1 MKTRFAIRSLQ
12 AVLMSCGALAAL
24 CPSAGADDSRA
35 PEPILLWPDGAPG
48 ALGSEDADHP
58 TIRYYPAPRTN
69 RTGAAIVVCP
79 GGGYGILASDHE
91 GQQVARWLNSIGVSA
106 AVLKYRLGPMYRH
119 PAPLHDAQRAIR
131 FVRSHAAEWK
141 IAPNRIGVM
150 GFSAGGHLASTASTH
165 FDDGSPDAVDPIER
179 ESCRPDFSVLCYPV
193 ISFTAPFAHRGS
205 VRNLLGENPD
215 PQLLHALSNET
226 QVNADTPPTFLFH
239 TAEDTG
245 VSAQNSLAYYQ
256 ALLEHK
262 IPAELHVYQNG
273 PHGVGL
279 AAGDPVLSTWPG
291 RLADWLRQGGFLAES
306 RRAAVTG
313 TISVDGQPIGIGA
326 IVFVPEHELHPSTF
340 SLVFGGRYTLPEA
353 VGPTVGKQHV
363 LIYNLGGVGPAPT
376 IGDAVQVS
384 TADQV
389 FNIQSGENSYDLE
402 LTTEAAE

>member
-1 MKTRFAIRSLQ
+1 M
-12 AVLMSCGALAAL
+12 
-24 CPSAGADDSRA
+24 
-35 PEPILLWPDGAPG
+35 
-48 ALGSEDADHP
+48 
-58 TIRYYPAPRTN
+58 
-69 RTGAAIVVCP
+69 
-79 GGGYGILASDHE
+79 
-91 GQQVARWLNSIGVSA
+91 ARWLNSIGVSA
-106 AVLKYRLGPMYRH
+106 AVLKYRLGPKYRH

-131 FVRSHAAEWK
+131 YVRSHAAEWK

-165 FDDGSPDAVDPIER
+165 FDDGSPDAADPIER

-226 QVNADTPPTFLFH
+226 KVNARTKTRTFLFH

-279 AAGDPVLSTWPG
+279 AAETRCFRHGRAG
-291 RLADWLRQGGFLAES
+291 CRLAQTRWFPGGVAAGGGYGHDQ
-306 RRAAVTG
+306 RRWSA
-313 TISVDGQPIGIGA
+313 IGIGA
-326 IVFVPEHELHPSTF
+326 IVFVRNTIAPVD
-340 SLVFGGRYTLPEA
+340 VFPRIRWAIHVARGGRSDRRKAACPDL
-353 VGPTVGKQHV
+353 
-363 LIYNLGGVGPAPT
+363 
-376 IGDAVQVS
+376 
-384 TADQV
+384 
-389 FNIQSGENSYDLE
+389 QSGRRGTGPDDRRRRPGVNGGSGLQYPKRRKL
-402 LTTEAAE
+402 L